1 MEEGDGR
8 TLVVT
13 EAGELVGGNGVLLD
27 HGLSLELVGLVV
39 ETKVQVVAQK
49 QVEDGGL
56 DIERQKGTTRR
67 Q

>member
-13 EAGELVGGNGVLLD
+13 EAGELVGGDGVLLD
-27 HGLSLELVGLVV
+27 HGLGLELVGLVV

>member
-27 HGLSLELVGLVV
+27 HGLGLELVGLVV